1 MSEGV
6 TIHLGIAYAN
16 HDGVELLGDLYLPK
30 ATLYLQKPAK
40 AAPALVAVHG
50 GGWVAGVRGA
60 FQYWGPYLAARG
72 IAVLA
77 ISYRLATK
85 SKTFPEAVQDVIA
98 AVQFVRGKASAFG
111 IDPARIG
118 LLGAS
123 AGAHLAAL
131 AALSGGKFFGAYPQD
146 SFAATD
152 ISVKALVG
160 VYGVYDLYPMWCS
173 LQVQDG
179 RNKDNK
185 VEKFIGAP
193 PMANRQAYFDASPIS
208 YATYANNA
216 IGVLLATGTD
226 DDLVDPKTQTE
237 PFQLALKQAGFF
249 VRPCIVP
256 GAPHYWMNDPIEEPG
271 SLSGF
276 LAPRLMR
283 FLAEKL

>member
-1 MSEGV
+1 MTDGV
-6 TIHLGIAYAN
+6 TVHNGIVYAN

-30 ATLYLQKPAK
+30 GAQYLPKGPER
-40 AAPALVAVHG
+40 APALVAVHG

-72 IAVLA
+72 IAVFA

-85 SKTFPEAVQDVIA
+85 SKTFPEAVQDVLA
-98 AVQFVRGKASAFG
+98 GVQFVRGKASAFG

-131 AALSGGKFFGAYPQD
+131 AALSGKKFLGAYPHD
-146 SFAATD
+146 PFAATD
-152 ISVKALVG
+152 TSVKALIG
-160 VYGVYDLYPMWCS
+160 VYGVYDMHAMWCS

-179 RNKDNK
+179 RNSDNK

-193 PMANRQAYFDASPIS
+193 PMANRQTYFDASPVS
-208 YATYANNA
+208 YATYVNNA
-216 IGVLLATGTD
+216 IGVLLATGTH
-226 DDLVDPKTQTE
+226 DDLVDPKSQTE

-256 GAPHYWMNDPIEEPG
+256 GAPHYWMNDPIEESG

-276 LAPRLMR
+276 LARRLLR

>member
-1 MSEGV
+1 MSD
-6 TIHLGIAYAN
+6 GITVHSGLAYAQ
-16 HDGVELLGDLYLPK
+16 HDGIELAGDLYLPK
-30 ATLYLQKPAK
+30 NAK
-40 AAPALVAVHG
+40 AVPAMVAVHG
-50 GGWVAGVRGA
+50 GGWLAGVRGA

-72 IAVLA
+72 IAVFA

-85 SKTFPEAVQDVIA
+85 AKTFPEAVQDVLA
-98 AVQFVRGKASAFG
+98 GVQFIRGKASAFN

-118 LLGAS
+118 ILGAS

-131 AALSGGKFFGAYPQD
+131 AALSGKKFLGAYPHD
-146 SFAATD
+146 PFAATD
-152 ISVKALVG
+152 TSVKALVG
-160 VYGVYDLYPMWCS
+160 VYGVYDLYAMWCS

-179 RNKDNK
+179 RNTDNK

-193 PMANRQAYFDASPIS
+193 PMANRQTYFDASPVS
-208 YATYANNA
+208 YATYAKNA
-216 IGVLLATGTD
+216 IGVLLATGTN
-226 DDLVDPKTQTE
+226 DDLVEPKTQTE

-276 LAPRLMR
+276 LAPRLVR

>member
-1 MSEGV
+1 MTDGV
-6 TIHLGIAYAN
+6 TVHNGIAYAD
-16 HDGVELLGDLYLPK
+16 HDGAELLGDLYLPK
-30 ATLYLQKPAK
+30 DAK

-72 IAVLA
+72 IAVFA
-77 ISYRLATK
+77 VSYRLATK
-85 SKTFPEAVQDVIA
+85 AKTFPEAVQDVLA
-98 AVQFVRGKASAFG
+98 GVQFVRGKAGVFG

-118 LLGAS
+118 LIGAS

-131 AALSGGKFFGAYPQD
+131 AALSGQRFIGAYPHD
-146 SFAATD
+146 PFAATD
-152 ISVKALVG
+152 TSVKALIG
-160 VYGVYDLYPMWCS
+160 VYGVYDMHAMWCS

-179 RNKDNK
+179 RNSDNK

-193 PMANRQAYFDASPIS
+193 PMANRQTYFDASPVS

-216 IGVLLATGTD
+216 IGVLLATGTE
-226 DDLVDPKTQTE
+226 DDLVDPKAQTE

-283 FLAEKL
+283 FLTERL

>member
-1 MSEGV
+1 MTDGV
-6 TIHLGIAYAN
+6 TVHSGIAYAN
-16 HDGVELLGDLYLPK
+16 HDGAELLGDLYLPK
-30 ATLYLQKPAK
+30 DAR

-72 IAVLA
+72 IAVFA
-77 ISYRLATK
+77 VSYRLATK
-85 SKTFPEAVQDVIA
+85 AKAFPEALQDVLA
-98 AVQFVRGKASAFG
+98 GVQFVRGKAGVFG
-111 IDPARIG
+111 IDPTRIG
-118 LLGAS
+118 LIGAS

-131 AALSGGKFFGAYPQD
+131 AALSGKRFLGAYPHD
-146 SFAATD
+146 PFAATD
-152 ISVKALVG
+152 TSVKALIG
-160 VYGVYDLYPMWCS
+160 VYGVYDMHAMWCS

-179 RNKDNK
+179 RNSDNK

-193 PMANRQAYFDASPIS
+193 PMANRQTYFDASPVS

-216 IGVLLATGTD
+216 IGVLLATGTE
-226 DDLVDPKTQTE
+226 DDLVDPKAQTE

-256 GAPHYWMNDPIEEPG
+256 GAPHYWMNDPIEESG

-276 LAPRLMR
+276 LAPRVMR
-283 FLAEKL
+283 FLADKL